1 MCRAKSLLPL
11 STNHLSHETIDPP
24 FTNTEPIS
32 ESAVAAPGNDW
43 LKVLVA
49 QCKSTALDD
58 KSAISPPESSHRGI
72 ALARTTSVTDPG
84 D

>member
-49 QCKSTALDD
+49 PFQVNVNLLHSMTNQPSHLLKAV
-58 KSAISPPESSHRGI
+58 IVGSPWPER
-72 ALARTTSVTDPG
+72 LL
-84 D
+84 